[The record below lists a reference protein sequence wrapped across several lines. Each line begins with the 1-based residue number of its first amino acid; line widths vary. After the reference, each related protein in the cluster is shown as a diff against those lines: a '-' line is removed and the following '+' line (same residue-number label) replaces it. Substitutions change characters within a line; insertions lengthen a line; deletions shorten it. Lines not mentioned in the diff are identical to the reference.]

1 VIVAIFEVRICGEL
15 FMVDRSLCL
24 SLPRGEKS
32 QERSMAIDP
41 KTTMDGASSLLV
53 DDSFC
58 LVIRVEDGVR
68 GTNLSPLNEHSSAPL
83 YLS

>member
-1 VIVAIFEVRICGEL
+1 
-15 FMVDRSLCL
+15 
-24 SLPRGEKS
+24 
-32 QERSMAIDP
+32 MAIDP

-58 LVIRVEDGVR
+58 VVIRVEDGVR